1 VKTVVIHMQ
10 LQSPMQIMLTVDSD
24 QKVELEEMIKDLEDE
39 NRSVQIVRKN
49 IVIY

>member
-1 VKTVVIHMQ
+1 
-10 LQSPMQIMLTVDSD
+10 MQIMLTVDSD

-39 NRSVQIVRKN
+39 NRSVHIVRKN

>member
-1 VKTVVIHMQ
+1 MQ